1 MSFLLP
7 NMLPKLRLYI
17 LYLFSEAPRKS
28 DIRSY
33 LQRICD
39 EKGMKLNI
47 IEINIIFNDIYDNAK
62 WGEVAVK
69 IKRKDYI

>member
-1 MSFLLP
+1 MLFLLP
-7 NMLPKLRLYI
+7 NMSPKLRLCI

-28 DIRSY
+28 DIRSC

-47 IEINIIFNDIYDNAK
+47 IKINITLNDIYDNAK

-69 IKRKDYI
+69 VKRKD

>member
-1 MSFLLP
+1 
-7 NMLPKLRLYI
+7 
-17 LYLFSEAPRKS
+17 
-28 DIRSY
+28 
-33 LQRICD
+33 
-39 EKGMKLNI
+39 MKLNI